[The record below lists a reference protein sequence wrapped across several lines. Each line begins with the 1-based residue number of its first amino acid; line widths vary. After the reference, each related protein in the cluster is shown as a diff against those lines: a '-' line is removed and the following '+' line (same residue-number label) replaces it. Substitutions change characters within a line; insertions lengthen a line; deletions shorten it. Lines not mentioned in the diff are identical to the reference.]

1 MATPETARAGPT
13 ARRGREREIVEATR
27 RLFDDRGLQDAPI
40 EEIARAVGI
49 NRALI
54 YRHFSSKE
62 ELFVATV
69 TSYLA
74 ELADRGLSF
83 DDSADPVELLRQAA
97 DLYTSFC
104 LEYPAFLDCSLSLMR
119 RPARELR
126 AVVSDAVWFRLG
138 QSMAACVST
147 LARILALGKERGV
160 FEIDDPDFSANHLYT
175 QVLGTMHL
183 ARIQVGVREL
193 SPGVPGVFRIDPERV
208 KQAAID
214 DAMALAR
221 IRSGQEASAPS

>member
-1 MATPETARAGPT
+1 MATPDTARPRRA
-13 ARRGREREIVEATR
+13 ARLGREREIVEATR

-40 EEIARAVGI
+40 DQIARAAGI

-74 ELADRGLSF
+74 ELDARSLPF
-83 DDSADPVELLRQAA
+83 DESADPAELLRVACDRYA
-97 DLYTSFC
+97 SFC

-138 QSMAACVST
+138 RSMAACLSP

-160 FEIDDPDFSANHLYT
+160 FDIEDPDFSANHLYT

-193 SPGVPGVFRIDPERV
+193 SPGVPGTFRIDPERV
-208 KQAAID
+208 KQAAIE

-221 IRSGQEASAPS
+221 IHSGHEASAA

>member
-1 MATPETARAGPT
+1 MASPDATRQRPG
-13 ARRGREREIVEATR
+13 ARREQEIVEATR
-27 RLFDDRGLQDAPI
+27 RLFDERGLQDAPI

-54 YRHFSSKE
+54 YRHFASKE
-62 ELFVATV
+62 ELFVAAV

-74 ELADRGLSF
+74 ELDARVPEPDQ
-83 DDSADPVELLRQAA
+83 DADPIELLRTASERYA
-97 DLYTSFC
+97 SFC

-126 AVVSDAVWFRLG
+126 AVVSNAVWLQLG
-138 QSMAACVST
+138 QGMAACLST
-147 LARILALGKERGV
+147 LARILELGKERGL
-160 FEIDDPDFSANHLYT
+160 FEIEDPDFSANHLYT

-193 SPGVPGVFRIDPERV
+193 SPGVPGVFPIEPERV

-221 IRSGQEASAPS
+221 IRAREPAGGA

>member
-1 MATPETARAGPT
+1 MASADTARARPS

-40 EEIARAVGI
+40 EQIARAVGI

-74 ELADRGLSF
+74 ELDERGLAV
-83 DDSADPVELLRQAA
+83 DEAAEPAELLREAC
-97 DLYTSFC
+97 DRYTSFC

-138 QSMAACVST
+138 RSMAACLST

-160 FEIDDPDFSANHLYT
+160 FGIDDPDFSANHLYT

-193 SPGVPGVFRIDPERV
+193 SPGVPDVFPIDPERV

-221 IRSGQEASAPS
+221 IRAGDEARAA